1 MLSITSL
8 EAIDQERKDHVL
20 AEISVLKGE
29 LDDKT
34 KSIKEKQDKMQ
45 EK

>member
-1 MLSITSL
+1 L

-20 AEISVLKGE
+20 AEINVLKGE